1 MSGNGTIKF
10 YVNNALVGSASFS
23 GQIGKP
29 EAEKSGTGSGSWGE
43 PTVMAMG
50 CNPRGNKADTGWRNG
65 CFTAMNLY
73 NLKIYNQTGCVA
85 SYEAKRNV
93 GALKDLTGHND
104 GNVKAED
111 WADNYILL
119 DVKDDWINL
128 GSMSLRTNQV
138 TLDLTMELVSYPA
151 YSTLMGNIEAGGVSL
166 GLTDEHKPYM
176 QINIGGTYY
185 KATSPTTLETGK
197 KVHLLG
203 SYDGNTIRFFINGQL
218 VAQTEKAG
226 IIQAA
231 KSQTVMSIGSNPSG
245 NSAGI
250 EFTNMKVYTAHVY
263 NKAYWDVSEKGDNS
277 ILAWN
282 EKSNSNNAQKV
293 YIASK
298 GNIYANADA
307 SYMFSYLGNSSICT
321 ATTTITKLNSLNT
334 SKTTNMQGMFQYT
347 GSNAM
352 TSLNLGSNF
361 NTSKVKDMSK
371 MFFGTG
377 RNKMSTFNLGTN
389 FDTAAVTNMSQM
401 FEETGYAAMT
411 SLNLG
416 TKFNTA
422 KVTDMSTMFAD
433 TGYKAMKTLTLGSNF
448 NTSKVTDMSG
458 MFWECGHD
466 QLTSLDLGDLFYTSQ
481 ATDMEDMFYDFGATS
496 MTELDL
502 GPAFNKMPTD
512 TGIES
517 AGQSGWLKIYATEQ
531 VYSGEKAFKVST
543 SNSATTAITRGTI
556 DPRYR
561 VEWII
566 EPNSVSVDK
575 TNKKMTIGLRAR
587 TNNNATSYYKSN
599 ITGSLGTGNIT
610 VYMDGEEASSVS
622 KSLSGPTS
630 VTNSTTG
637 YNDVKYTLTLTGF
650 EQSSRKS
657 GKLYKEWSGNVS
669 IEIAQGTV
677 IDSYGNQDM
686 AVKDGSRVNHSFDT
700 CLLYT
705 SPSPRDRG

>member
-1 MSGNGTIKF
+1 
-10 YVNNALVGSASFS
+10 
-23 GQIGKP
+23 
-29 EAEKSGTGSGSWGE
+29 
-43 PTVMAMG
+43 
-50 CNPRGNKADTGWRNG
+50 
-65 CFTAMNLY
+65 
-73 NLKIYNQTGCVA
+73 
-85 SYEAKRNV
+85 
-93 GALKDLTGHND
+93 
-104 GNVKAED
+104 
-111 WADNYILL
+111 
-119 DVKDDWINL
+119 
-128 GSMSLRTNQV
+128 
-138 TLDLTMELVSYPA
+138 
-151 YSTLMGNIEAGGVSL
+151 
-166 GLTDEHKPYM
+166 M

-185 KATSPTTLETGK
+185 KATSPTALETGK

-226 IIQAA
+226 IIQVA

-389 FDTAAVTNMSQM
+389 FDTVAVTNMSQM

-448 NTSKVTDMSG
+448 NTSKVNDMSG

-512 TGIES
+512 TGIKS
-517 AGQSGWLKIYATEQ
+517 AGQ
-531 VYSGEKAFKVST
+531 
-543 SNSATTAITRGTI
+543 
-556 DPRYR
+556 
-561 VEWII
+561 
-566 EPNSVSVDK
+566 
-575 TNKKMTIGLRAR
+575 
-587 TNNNATSYYKSN
+587 
-599 ITGSLGTGNIT
+599 
-610 VYMDGEEASSVS
+610 
-622 KSLSGPTS
+622 
-630 VTNSTTG
+630 
-637 YNDVKYTLTLTGF
+637 
-650 EQSSRKS
+650 
-657 GKLYKEWSGNVS
+657 
-669 IEIAQGTV
+669 
-677 IDSYGNQDM
+677 
-686 AVKDGSRVNHSFDT
+686 
-700 CLLYT
+700 
-705 SPSPRDRG
+705 